1 MSGYGVAMRRT
12 EKQTKPEVNTC
23 GACGVE
29 ITDSQI
35 LCQNCLWL
43 QLDGK
48 ADDEKTVSGEC
59 HERG

>member
-29 ITDSQI
+29 IARTEVLCRECVKNEVDFRGFQI
-35 LCQNCLWL
+35 Q
-43 QLDGK
+43 
-48 ADDEKTVSGEC
+48 SGESQ
-59 HERG
+59 